1 MKWNNGNEKNNLATL
16 TGNRILGNT
25 GSIRIDRDGVRIAGV
40 LFALCAAETVWY
52 VFSGNSVL
60 AAAALFFGIGTAY
73 TLYFFRDPQREGP
86 ADLSAAVSAADG
98 VVVDVSE
105 AKADGLDDGT
115 IRIAVFMNVFNVH
128 VNRTPLAGDVIR
140 TDHQPGKK
148 MSAYN
153 PRAATDNEYGEIDI
167 AAPAG
172 LVRIRQIAGLVAR
185 RVVTR
190 VSAGDTLARGDRI
203 GLIRFGSRV
212 DVFLPATY
220 IPSVSV
226 GDKVRA
232 GETVIARYHSGEPE
246 QS

>member
-1 MKWNNGNEKNNLATL
+1 M
-16 TGNRILGNT
+16 TGNRILRNT
-25 GSIRIDRDGVRIAGV
+25 GSIRIDRDGIRIAGV
-40 LFALCAAETVWY
+40 FFTLCAAETVWY
-52 VFSGNSVL
+52 IFSGNPVL
-60 AAAALFFGIGTAY
+60 AAAALFFGIGTVY

-86 ADLSAAVSAADG
+86 EDLTAAVSAADG

-105 AKADGLDDGT
+105 AGGDGLDDGT

-128 VNRTPLAGDVIR
+128 VNRTPLTGNVIR
-140 TDHQPGKK
+140 TVHQPGKK
-148 MSAYN
+148 MPAYN

-167 AAPAG
+167 EAPAG
-172 LVRIRQIAGLVAR
+172 RVRIRQIAGLIAR

-190 VSAGDTLARGDRI
+190 VSPGDALERGDRI

-212 DVFLPATY
+212 DVFLPAQY
-220 IPSVSV
+220 VPSVSV

-232 GETVIARYHSGEPE
+232 GETVIARCHSGEPE